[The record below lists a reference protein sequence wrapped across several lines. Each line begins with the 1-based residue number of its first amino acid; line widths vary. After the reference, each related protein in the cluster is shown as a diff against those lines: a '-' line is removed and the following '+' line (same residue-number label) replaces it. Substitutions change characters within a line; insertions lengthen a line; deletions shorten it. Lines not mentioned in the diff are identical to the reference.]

1 MFRRLTEIEKVQL
14 LRDGNFKLRSDIKIN
29 SFDDNIY
36 YELNDGRIVLEAS
49 DSHIFSMFDSYEDFR
64 KELGLDNPFGPVH
77 VLKDV
82 NFGSQIT
89 SAEISE
95 AIAAISEQ
103 YAINPSKL
111 NNTFQSLKLLDDRR
125 SYCNLSSDQFRDKLF
140 KAFVIYLGMVTIHE
154 KGDKWKFFYN
164 EENNLWEPHVLL
176 KSGQIVNHFLDLSD
190 EIMEEFDTMSL
201 YSIAQYRLED
211 L

>member
-1 MFRRLTEIEKVQL
+1 MFRRLTEIERVQL
-14 LRDGNFKLRSDIKIN
+14 LREGNFKLRNDIKIN

-49 DSHIFSMFDSYEDFR
+49 DSHIFSMFDSYQDFG
-64 KELGLDNPFGPVH
+64 KELGLDDPFGPVH
-77 VLKDV
+77 VLKGV
-82 NFGSQIT
+82 NFGSHVT
-89 SAEISE
+89 SAEVAE
-95 AIAAISEQ
+95 AIATISQ
-103 YAINPSKL
+103 HYAINPAKL
-111 NNTFQSLKLLDDRR
+111 NNTFQSLKLLDGRR

-140 KAFVIYLGMVTIHE
+140 KALLIYLGMVVIHE
-154 KGDKWKFFYN
+154 KGGKWKFFYN
-164 EENNLWEPHVLL
+164 QENNLWEPHILL
-176 KSGQIVNHFLDLSD
+176 KNGKVVNHFLDLSD